1 MGKPKPRNK
10 TRKVL
15 GKSKTVYI
23 NEKVL
28 DEIEKDSIEENRSVS
43 FIVNNILQKYYVA
56 EKRIE
61 D

>member
-1 MGKPKPRNK
+1 
-10 TRKVL
+10 L

-28 DEIEKDSIEENRSVS
+28 DEIEKDSTEENRSVS

-61 D
+61 VDADGAVVDK